1 MEDTE
6 VWKNIAK
13 YYNYEV
19 SSFGNVRNK
28 KTGRILK
35 QANMG
40 GYYCVGLSNKITI
53 ILITHRLSAL
63 KNFNKIFLL
72 DEGHLKS

>member
-6 VWKNIAK
+6 VWKDIANYDK
-13 YYNYEV
+13 YEV

-35 QANMG
+35 PSNIG
-40 GYYCVGLSNKITI
+40 GYYSVGLSNKKTP
-53 ILITHRLSAL
+53 
-63 KNFNKIFLL
+63 
-72 DEGHLKS
+72 